1 MSEDPLNYYIS
12 ETNSEVSEADNQ
24 LIDFDV
30 VTAAIAL
37 EESIGICRLNK
48 RGAAFLS
55 PEERKLKKKR
65 ENAMNKAK
73 HKQRNIERK
82 QEAIVALNGVIN
94 TLNDENINVIDVETI
109 IIEINKCISAI
120 QSINH
125 Y

>member
-1 MSEDPLNYYIS
+1 
-12 ETNSEVSEADNQ
+12 
-24 LIDFDV
+24 
-30 VTAAIAL
+30 
-37 EESIGICRLNK
+37 
-48 RGAAFLS
+48 
-55 PEERKLKKKR
+55 
-65 ENAMNKAK
+65 MNKAK